1 MGDNAP
7 GGACWAAGSTSS
19 SADVMWEGVTLAQ
32 PTPSRNAK
40 VARPARSPLT
50 PLTPNSALA
59 RTRADETNAQINK
72 AVSADMAAFLR
83 QRRAATAIQRLFRGH
98 HLRAFLQHGENGATI
113 EGEDM
118 SARVHRL
125 EDKMDLMLDY
135 LKEEQRKTRKGH
147 SSKALRYKGRALKYS
162 IK

>member
-1 MGDNAP
+1 
-7 GGACWAAGSTSS
+7 
-19 SADVMWEGVTLAQ
+19 MWEGVTLAQ

-83 QRRAATAIQRLFRGH
+83 QRPEGTVSEWAAVSEWSADTGGPKDAHGAPLRAVQGEWGAMFCHARAAEAERPWRSPRHPRQSPG
-98 HLRAFLQHGENGATI
+98 
-113 EGEDM
+113 
-118 SARVHRL
+118 
-125 EDKMDLMLDY
+125 
-135 LKEEQRKTRKGH
+135 
-147 SSKALRYKGRALKYS
+147 
-162 IK
+162 